1 MIVAALALI
10 PALVLAASGATITDA
25 PVAITSGTAT
35 ALQVNFSAQWD
46 ESGSQLEFYAR
57 LKNPTPAAWNLI
69 AGPTE
74 LTGSSGSWS
83 ASANLDTSGVSPGD
97 GEVIELLAV
106 VRGSAT
112 PTPSASVA
120 AQWEV
125 VVDDTEPQG
134 YLAAPLLDDNDL
146 PYARQFVAYGV
157 AKDPQPEGGPAI
169 SGMAAISFQASGS
182 FSGMAN
188 IEPDELG
195 PATMKAAKVYDLP
208 AYVTGLALEGSL
220 KDVVDNKTD
229 AECLIGTESA
239 EGCDPADISG
249 VNGAPAFDD
258 VAAGSWYEPYVRYMA
273 AAKYFSGYG
282 GNKFGPNDP
291 LLRGQ
296 LAKLLVIAA
305 GYSEDDLPDE
315 PGSAACVFVD
325 VDPDAWYAGWVWQ
338 ACELGLMKGYG
349 NYRFGP
355 NDPVTRGQIAQALY
369 NLYQSGNAPDGSVL
383 GVPGADG
390 AGAIH
395 DWGWVP
401 EDDDDEFDPDA
412 LILLGPE
419 PFTDV
424 AATDYYYEAVSQ
436 LYNVGI
442 ISGTSATTY
451 EPARNVTRAE
461 AATLLYRALGT
472 YYGINVPD

>member
-35 ALQVNFSAQWD
+35 ALPVNFSVQWD
-46 ESGSQLEFYAR
+46 KSGSSLVFYGRQKQAT
-57 LKNPTPAAWNLI
+57 PTAWVEI
-69 AGPTE
+69 ATPSA
-74 LTGSSGSWS
+74 LTGSSGSWTDE
-83 ASANLDTSGVSPGD
+83 ASLDISSLAAD
-97 GEVIELLAV
+97 GAVVELLAAV
-106 VRGSAT
+106 ATGT
-112 PTPSASVA
+112 PTPPARTVS

-125 VVDDTEPQG
+125 VVEDTEPQG
-134 YLAAPLLDDNDL
+134 YVAAPLLDDNGL

-157 AKDPQPEGGPAI
+157 AKDPQPEEGAAI

-182 FSGMAN
+182 FEGMAN

-220 KDVVDNKTD
+220 EDVAGNETG
-229 AECLIGTESA
+229 AACLIGGTDCA
-239 EGCDPADISG
+239 TKDITR

-296 LAKLLVIAA
+296 LAKLLVTAA
-305 GYSEDDLPDE
+305 GAEEDLPDGPRIPE
-315 PGSAACVFVD
+315 CVFVD
-325 VDPDAWYAGWVWQ
+325 VDSDAWYAGWVWE

-369 NLYQSGNAPDGSVL
+369 NLYNSDSAPADTVL
-383 GVPGADG
+383 VE
-390 AGAIH
+390 AIH
-395 DWGWVP
+395 DWGAGTGQ
-401 EDDDDEFDPDA
+401 DFDPAD
-412 LILLGPE
+412 LVLLGPE

-424 AATDYYYEAVSQ
+424 AASDYYYEAVSQ

-472 YYGINVPD
+472 YHGINVPD